1 MSDSSEAGPPIH
13 PPRQERSRE
22 TLTRLLDAAQA
33 VLAEGGLEA
42 ATVPA
47 IAGRA
52 GLSVGT
58 VYRRFP
64 DKDALLRAVYFR
76 LFGRAREQNAAR
88 LDPVLYR
95 GVALETVLGAMVRG
109 MVHYYQENRTL
120 LRAMQTYAESH
131 ADAEFRRR
139 AAELND
145 DALTQLAALVASD
158 RAAIRHPDP
167 DAAVRFALLTVGL
180 VLRGVVLREQRLPGL
195 FLRDDVSLEE
205 ELTRMVLGYLGVEGR

>member
-1 MSDSSEAGPPIH
+1 MSAARPLRADAERNRARILAAAGEVFA
-13 PPRQERSRE
+13 ERG
-22 TLTRLLDAAQA
+22 LDVSLDDIAAH
-33 VLAEGGLEA
+33 
-42 ATVPA
+42 
-47 IAGRA
+47 AGV
-52 GLSVGT
+52 GVGT

-76 LFGRAREQNAAR
+76 LFGRAREQNAAM
-88 LDPVLYR
+88 LNPELYR

-109 MVHYYQENRTL
+109 IVQYYREHRTL
-120 LRAMQTYAESH
+120 LQAMQTYAESH

-145 DALTQLAALVASD
+145 DALTQLATLVVSS

-195 FLRDDVSLEE
+195 FLRDDVSVEE
-205 ELTRMVLGYLGVEGR
+205 ELTRMVLGYLGVESG